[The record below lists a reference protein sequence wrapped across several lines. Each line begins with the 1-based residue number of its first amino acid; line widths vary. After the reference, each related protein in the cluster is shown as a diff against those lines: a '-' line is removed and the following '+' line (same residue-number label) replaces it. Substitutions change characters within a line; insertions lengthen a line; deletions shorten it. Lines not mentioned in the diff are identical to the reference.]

1 MSQLKSVVRDASE
14 KTVARLVSVDTDDA
28 FLDDLKK
35 WIDNRAA
42 EGAFCRLTV
51 TVRNGKAVYAVVERE
66 RDFKR

>member
-1 MSQLKSVVRDASE
+1 MDKGVL
-14 KTVARLVSVDTDDA
+14 ARLIPVDTDDA

-42 EGAFCRLTV
+42 SGSFCKLTI
-51 TVRNGKAVYAVVERE
+51 TVRDGKAVYAVVERE